1 MQEYLDNGL
10 RLGFLIDRKNKTVYI
25 YRPEQPVGILENPDV
40 IKGDPELPGLTLV
53 MAKIW

>member
-10 RLGFLIDRKNKTVYI
+10 ELGFLIDRKNRTVYI
-25 YRPEQPVGILENPDV
+25 YRSEKPVEILKNPDV
-40 IKGDPELPGLTLV
+40 VKGAPELPGLILS